1 MRRALLVE
9 DDLAIGR
16 LVQAV
21 AQDVGMELVHATSL
35 AQARQALDAR
45 QGQSGGAFDVIVADL
60 MLPDG
65 SGVDWLEEQWASGRL
80 ADSRVLAFSA
90 GVSTAARGRLGAVGV
105 QGFLH
110 KPVSV
115 VTLAQWLSPETTPL
129 SPDAPGARH
138 PQHTGPAVA
147 GAAGAGPEGAD
158 EAIAEWFA
166 GDHQLFESFQAACL
180 ARAESD
186 RRQGQ
191 AWLQQGQLTEL
202 ARLAHSLKSA
212 LRLLG
217 EPTLAKQAQTLELR
231 CALPQDRQGAHQAW
245 AQLAQGLSAWAVRVR
260 GSGSGSGSHSG
271 SKG

>member
-45 QGQSGGAFDVIVADL
+45 QGGPGGAFDVIVADL

-80 ADSRVLAFSA
+80 ADTRVLAFSA
-90 GVSTAARGRLGAVGV
+90 GVSLAARGRLGAVGV

-115 VTLAQWLSPETTPL
+115 ATLAQWLSPEPAPL
-129 SPDAPGARH
+129 PPAAPSTQHHTH
-138 PQHTGPAVA
+138 PGPS
-147 GAAGAGPEGAD
+147 AAGSAPAGPEGAD
-158 EAIAEWFA
+158 KATAELFG
-166 GDHQLFESFQAACL
+166 GDRQLFESFQAACL
-180 ARAESD
+180 ARVETD
-186 RRQGQ
+186 QRQGQ
-191 AWLQQGQLTEL
+191 AWLEQGLLNEL

-217 EPTLAKQAQTLELR
+217 EPTLAEQAQALELC
-231 CALPQDRQGAHQAW
+231 CAMPQDRPGAHRAW
-245 AQLAQGLSAWAVRVR
+245 AQLAQGLSAWAERVR
-260 GSGSGSGSHSG
+260 GSGSGSGR
-271 SKG
+271 

>member
-45 QGQSGGAFDVIVADL
+45 QGGPGGAFDVIVADL

-65 SGVDWLEEQWASGRL
+65 SGVDWLEEQWANGRL
-80 ADSRVLAFSA
+80 AETRVLAFSA
-90 GVSTAARGRLGAVGV
+90 GVSLAARGRLGAVGV

-115 VTLAQWLSPETTPL
+115 ATLAQWLSPEPAPL
-129 SPDAPGARH
+129 PPAAPSTQHHTH
-138 PQHTGPAVA
+138 PGPS
-147 GAAGAGPEGAD
+147 AAGSAPAGPEGAD
-158 EAIAEWFA
+158 KATAELFG
-166 GDHQLFESFQAACL
+166 GDRRLFESFQAACL
-180 ARAESD
+180 ARVETD
-186 RRQGQ
+186 QRQGQ
-191 AWLQQGQLTEL
+191 AWLEQGLLNEL

-217 EPTLAKQAQTLELR
+217 EPTLAEQAQALELC
-231 CALPQDRQGAHQAW
+231 CAMPQDRPGAHRAW
-245 AQLAQGLSAWAVRVR
+245 AQLAQGLSAWAERVR
-260 GSGSGSGSHSG
+260 GSGSGSGR
-271 SKG
+271 